1 MTCLLDTGFLYAL
14 LNRREQQHAAV
25 LAVTR
30 TLREPI
36 VLPIPAITEVAYLLL
51 RDVSSEAVADFIES
65 LAITDMVLEAPQSSG
80 YTRAAE
86 IIRQYADAPVDFVD
100 AIIVAI
106 AERLSI
112 TRILTI
118 DRRHF
123 YMFRPRHCPAFELLP

>member
-1 MTCLLDTGFLYAL
+1 MTCLLDTGFLYAP

-65 LAITDMVLEAPQSSG
+65 FAISDMVLEAPQSSD

-106 AERLSI
+106 AEQLSI

>member
-1 MTCLLDTGFLYAL
+1 M
-14 LNRREQQHAAV
+14 
-25 LAVTR
+25 
-30 TLREPI
+30 
-36 VLPIPAITEVAYLLL
+36 LL

-65 LAITDMVLEAPQSSG
+65 FAISDMVLEAPQSSD